1 MPEFTAT
8 QATSNGNNRQIEAS
22 KQSEVSMTD
31 EASPLAEDDKRT
43 ILGKRPRDVSMTDEG
58 SALAEDDKRTIIGKH
73 PRDEEGN
80 AEQRCNGEV
89 GVVVSKT

>member
-1 MPEFTAT
+1 
-8 QATSNGNNRQIEAS
+8 
-22 KQSEVSMTD
+22 MTD
-31 EASPLAEDDKRT
+31 EASALVEDDKRT

-58 SALAEDDKRTIIGKH
+58 SALVEDDKRTIIGKH
-73 PRDEEGN
+73 PRDEGN